1 MPTRLPAR
9 RRALWIASAALF
21 CLALPA
27 IARADDPGEA
37 PARAV
42 VIDQIVLVIG
52 DRVVTASELRMEE
65 ALRAR
70 LPWWAPPQPEGTS
83 TLQVVADAA
92 LIRSLAGDAALYV
105 PDDELVRD
113 RAAQVQAAWG
123 DPEAW
128 QAFLLQHGLDE
139 ERLLTLVRSRLIVDR
154 YLQRTLSLAARS
166 EGKPLEA
173 LYASWIL
180 TQRGRVPLRVP
191 SAIEGG
197 P

>member
-1 MPTRLPAR
+1 MPT
-9 RRALWIASAALF
+9 
-21 CLALPA
+21 
-27 IARADDPGEA
+27 IARADGPADP
-37 PARAV
+37 PPRAV

-52 DRVVTASELRMEE
+52 DRVVTASELRLEE

-92 LIRSLAGDAALYV
+92 LIRALAGDAALYV

-113 RAAQVQAAWG
+113 RAAQVRAAWG

-128 QAFLLQHGLDE
+128 QSFLLQHGLDE

-173 LYASWIL
+173 LYAGWIL
-180 TQRGRVPLRVP
+180 TQRGRLPLRVP
-191 SAIEGG
+191 SAVEGA

>member
-1 MPTRLPAR
+1 MPTCLPPGLRSLRIVSGALLWLGSPTIS
-9 RRALWIASAALF
+9 RAQA
-21 CLALPA
+21 
-27 IARADDPGEA
+27 PGEA
-37 PARAV
+37 PARPV

-52 DRVVTASELRMEE
+52 DRVVTASELRLEE

-92 LIRSLAGDAALYV
+92 LIRALAGDAALYV

-128 QAFLLQHGLDE
+128 QAFLLEHGLDE
-139 ERLLTLVRSRLIVDR
+139 ERLLTLVRGRLIVDR

-173 LYASWIL
+173 LYAGWIL

>member
-1 MPTRLPAR
+1 MPTRLPAGLR
-9 RRALWIASAALF
+9 SLRMASGALLCF
-21 CLALPA
+21 GLPT
-27 IARADDPGEA
+27 IARANGPADP
-37 PARAV
+37 PPRAV

-52 DRVVTASELRMEE
+52 DRVVTASELRLEE

-92 LIRSLAGDAALYV
+92 LIRALAGDAALYV

-113 RAAQVQAAWG
+113 RAAQVRAAWG

-128 QAFLLQHGLDE
+128 QSFLLQHGLDE

-173 LYASWIL
+173 LYAGWIL
-180 TQRGRVPLRVP
+180 TQRGRLPLRVP
-191 SAIEGG
+191 SAVEGA

>member
-1 MPTRLPAR
+1 MPSCPPAGL
-9 RRALWIASAALF
+9 RALKITSAALF
-21 CLALPA
+21 WLGLPP
-27 IARADDPGEA
+27 IARADGADEA
-37 PARAV
+37 PSRPV

-52 DRVVTASELRMEE
+52 DRVVTASELRLEE

-92 LIRSLAGDAALYV
+92 LIRALAGDAALYV

-113 RAAQVQAAWG
+113 RAAQVRAAWG

-173 LYASWIL
+173 LYAGWIL

>member
-1 MPTRLPAR
+1 MPTRLPAGLR
-9 RRALWIASAALF
+9 SLRIASGALLWF
-21 CLALPA
+21 GLPT
-27 IARADDPGEA
+27 IARADGPGDT

-52 DRVVTASELRMEE
+52 DRVVTTSELRLEE

-92 LIRSLAGDAALYV
+92 LIRALAGDAALYV

-113 RAAQVQAAWG
+113 RAAQVRAAWG

-128 QAFLLQHGLDE
+128 QSFLLQHGLDE

-173 LYASWIL
+173 LYAGWIL
-180 TQRGRVPLRVP
+180 TQRGRLPLRVP
-191 SAIEGG
+191 SAVEGA